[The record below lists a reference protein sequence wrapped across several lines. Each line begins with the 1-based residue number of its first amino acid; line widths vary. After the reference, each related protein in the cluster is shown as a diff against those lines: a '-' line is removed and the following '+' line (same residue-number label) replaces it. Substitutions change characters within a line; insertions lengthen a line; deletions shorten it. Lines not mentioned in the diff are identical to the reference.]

1 MTIQPSVY
9 YANHLFQNLCYTV
22 NSPTVEFF
30 SCFPC
35 LRLIDFYPVDFG
47 LDLNGKRFT
56 WQVRSMDVELRPRGD
71 SIAGAEEWGCGA
83 FALHWRA
90 TSSSYS
96 GAIIGKIETSWE
108 GAHLCLKVWNF
119 CKELKTYGSIFLTAN
134 NWMIGTFFYMV
145 LNLWSQI
152 GTLFLSDATDQS
164 NFQKFLLS
172 ATRFRQMRNRHG
184 EILVF
189 GHKQDKVPTSETHPR
204 KTPCPMSSNEDS
216 NFLLNRYGFPQSIR
230 GFRISV

>member
-1 MTIQPSVY
+1 MFIMQIIYFRIYVTLLALQLS
-9 YANHLFQNLCYTV
+9 
-22 NSPTVEFF
+22 SFF
-30 SCFPC
+30 FCFPC

-71 SIAGAEEWGCGA
+71 SIAGAEEA
-83 FALHWRA
+83 VVLLPFIDEPRLLRILAPLLARLKLHEKA
-90 TSSSYS
+90 
-96 GAIIGKIETSWE
+96 
-108 GAHLCLKVWNF
+108 AHWCLKVWKF
-119 CKELKTYGSIFLTAN
+119 CKELKTYGSIFLTAS

-145 LNLWSQI
+145 LNLWSHI
-152 GTLFLSDATDQS
+152 GTLFFSDATDQS
-164 NFQKFLLS
+164 NFQKFLLL

-204 KTPCPMSSNEDS
+204 KTPCPMSSNEGS
-216 NFLLNRYGFPQSIR
+216 NFLPNRYGFPQSIR